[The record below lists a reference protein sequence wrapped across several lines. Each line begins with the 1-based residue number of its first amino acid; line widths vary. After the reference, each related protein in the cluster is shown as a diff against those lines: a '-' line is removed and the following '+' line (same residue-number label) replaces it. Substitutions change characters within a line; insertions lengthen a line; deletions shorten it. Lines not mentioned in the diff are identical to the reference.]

1 MASKRDE
8 ILQDITA
15 KVVTYMGTP
24 KEQRKQNRDNV
35 KQYREHW
42 SKRWFGLLPEA
53 LHQLFIRRKK

>member
-8 ILQDITA
+8 ILQELTA
-15 KVVTYMGTP
+15 KVVTYIDTP
-24 KEQRKQNRDNV
+24 KELRKQNRDKN

-53 LHQLFIRRKK
+53 LHQLFIGHKK